1 MRPQTLVL
9 AREFG
14 GRRPPRLRR
23 KSRFPFTLH
32 SLRYQRKSRFP
43 FTVHSL
49 RYLPVHP
56 QTTSYPSTQ
65 LSTCQD
71 PAQRQTSEP
80 PTLCPHTRTFSTSTR
95 PA

>member
-32 SLRYQRKSRFP
+32 SLRY
-43 FTVHSL
+43 
-49 RYLPVHP
+49 LPVHP

-71 PAQRQTSEP
+71 LAQRQTSEP
-80 PTLCPHTRTFSTSTR
+80 PTLCPHTRIFSTSIR